1 MSVLE
6 ALNIPA
12 LTKQRV
18 PVKTLVEQLRPTPEN
33 KRLIESHV
41 ASIYLVSLLNEQTIH
56 YRAYKDEE
64 YSYQVIYVL
73 QVTLKKDDQL
83 TDLSVQLHSAFPE
96 PTILLMDY
104 ASDKEWISAAP
115 KRINRVD
122 TTKTVL
128 DDIVVQKIDGEAY
141 KYLDL
146 SKLSAVNLKEY
157 YMKVV
162 QLLYIIA
169 VFSIIN
175 IYPKVDLDF
184 KAVIKEY
191 QQCSSNISCLKEQYK
206 KSAMKA
212 EQLDIDDQIY
222 DEEQKQKQLI
232 KKLRGDTIGIK

>member
-1 MSVLE
+1 MTIFESLK
-6 ALNIPA
+6 IPA
-12 LTKQRV
+12 INKQRV
-18 PVKTLVEQLRPTPEN
+18 PVKILIDQLQPTPVN

-56 YRAYKDEE
+56 YRAYKDDE
-64 YSYQVIYVL
+64 YSYQAIYVL

-115 KRINRVD
+115 KRINRLD

-128 DDIVVQKIDGEAY
+128 DDIVVQKIDGEVY

-146 SKLSAVNLKEY
+146 SKLSTVNLKEY

-162 QLLYIIA
+162 QLLYRIA
-169 VFSIIN
+169 VYSIIN
-175 IYPKVDLDF
+175 IYPEVDLDF
-184 KAVIKEY
+184 KTVIKEY

-222 DEEQKQKQLI
+222 DEEMKQKQLI

>member
-1 MSVLE
+1 MTIFESLK
-6 ALNIPA
+6 IPA
-12 LTKQRV
+12 INKQRV
-18 PVKTLVEQLRPTPEN
+18 PVKMLIDQLQPTPVN

-162 QLLYIIA
+162 QLLYRIA

-175 IYPKVDLDF
+175 IYPAVDLDF
-184 KAVIKEY
+184 KTVIKEY

-232 KKLRGDTIGIK
+232 EKMKGNMSI

>member
-1 MSVLE
+1 MTIFESLK
-6 ALNIPA
+6 IPA
-12 LTKQRV
+12 INKQRV
-18 PVKTLVEQLRPTPEN
+18 PVKMLIDQLQPTPVN

-146 SKLSAVNLKEY
+146 PKLSAVNLKEY

-162 QLLYIIA
+162 QLLYRIA

-175 IYPKVDLDF
+175 IYPAVDLDF
-184 KAVIKEY
+184 KTVIKEY

-232 KKLRGDTIGIK
+232 EKMKGNMSI

>member
-1 MSVLE
+1 MTIIESLK
-6 ALNIPA
+6 IPA
-12 LTKQRV
+12 INKQRV
-18 PVKTLVEQLRPTPEN
+18 PVKMLIDQLQPTPAN

-56 YRAYKDEE
+56 YRAYKDDE
-64 YSYQVIYVL
+64 YSYQAIYVL

-104 ASDKEWISAAP
+104 ASDREWISAAP

-162 QLLYIIA
+162 QLLYRIA

-175 IYPKVDLDF
+175 IYPEVDLDF
-184 KAVIKEY
+184 KTVIKEY

-232 KKLRGDTIGIK
+232 EKMKGTMSK

>member
-1 MSVLE
+1 MTILE
-6 ALNIPA
+6 SLKISAIN
-12 LTKQRV
+12 KQRV
-18 PVKTLVEQLRPTPEN
+18 PVKMLIDQLQPTPVN

-64 YSYQVIYVL
+64 YSYQAIYVL

-96 PTILLMDY
+96 PTILLMEY

-162 QLLYIIA
+162 QLLYRIA

-175 IYPKVDLDF
+175 IYPEVDLDF
-184 KAVIKEY
+184 KTVIKEY

-222 DEEQKQKQLI
+222 DEQQKQKQLI
-232 KKLRGDTIGIK
+232 EKMKGNMSI

>member
-1 MSVLE
+1 MTIFESLK
-6 ALNIPA
+6 IPA
-12 LTKQRV
+12 INKQRV
-18 PVKTLVEQLRPTPEN
+18 PVKMLIDQLQPTPVN

-64 YSYQVIYVL
+64 YSYQAIYVL

-96 PTILLMDY
+96 PTILLMEY

-146 SKLSAVNLKEY
+146 SKLSAVNLKDY

-162 QLLYIIA
+162 QLLYRIA

-175 IYPKVDLDF
+175 IYPEVDLDF
-184 KAVIKEY
+184 KTVIKEY

-232 KKLRGDTIGIK
+232 EKMKGTMSK

>member
-1 MSVLE
+1 MKIFESLK
-6 ALNIPA
+6 IPA
-12 LTKQRV
+12 INKQRI
-18 PVKTLVEQLRPTPEN
+18 PVKMLIDQLQPTPVN

-64 YSYQVIYVL
+64 YSYQAIYVL

-96 PTILLMDY
+96 PTILLMEY

-162 QLLYIIA
+162 QLLYRIA

-175 IYPKVDLDF
+175 IYPAVDLEF
-184 KAVIKEY
+184 KTVIKEY

-232 KKLRGDTIGIK
+232 EKMKGNMSI

>member
-1 MSVLE
+1 MTILE
-6 ALNIPA
+6 SLKIPA
-12 LTKQRV
+12 INKQRV
-18 PVKTLVEQLRPTPEN
+18 PVKMMIDQLQPTPVN

-64 YSYQVIYVL
+64 YSYQAIYVL

-96 PTILLMDY
+96 PTILLMEY

-146 SKLSAVNLKEY
+146 SKLSAANLKEY

-162 QLLYIIA
+162 QLLYRIA

-175 IYPKVDLDF
+175 IYPAVDLDF
-184 KAVIKEY
+184 KTVIKEY

-232 KKLRGDTIGIK
+232 EKMKGNMSI

>member
-1 MSVLE
+1 MTILE
-6 ALNIPA
+6 SLKIPA
-12 LTKQRV
+12 INKQRV
-18 PVKTLVEQLRPTPEN
+18 PVKMLIDQLQTTPVN

-64 YSYQVIYVL
+64 YSYQAIYVL
-73 QVTLKKDDQL
+73 QVALKKDDQL

-162 QLLYIIA
+162 QLLYRIA

-175 IYPKVDLDF
+175 IYPEVDLDF
-184 KAVIKEY
+184 KNVIKEY

-222 DEEQKQKQLI
+222 DEEMKQKQLI

>member
-1 MSVLE
+1 MTIIESLK
-6 ALNIPA
+6 IPA
-12 LTKQRV
+12 INKQRV
-18 PVKTLVEQLRPTPEN
+18 PVKMLIDQLQPTPVN

-64 YSYQVIYVL
+64 YSYQAIYVL

-96 PTILLMDY
+96 PTILLMEY

-128 DDIVVQKIDGEAY
+128 DDNVVQKIDGEAY

-146 SKLSAVNLKEY
+146 SKLSAVNLKDY

-162 QLLYIIA
+162 QLLYRIA

-175 IYPKVDLDF
+175 IYPAGDLNF
-184 KAVIKEY
+184 KTVIKEY

-222 DEEQKQKQLI
+222 DEEQKQKVRKI
-232 KKLRGDTIGIK
+232 SMT

>member
-1 MSVLE
+1 MKIFESLK
-6 ALNIPA
+6 IPA
-12 LTKQRV
+12 INKQRI
-18 PVKTLVEQLRPTPEN
+18 PVKMLIDQLQPTPVN

-41 ASIYLVSLLNEQTIH
+41 ASIYLVSLLNEQTMH

-64 YSYQVIYVL
+64 YSYQAIYVL

-96 PTILLMDY
+96 PTILLMEY

-162 QLLYIIA
+162 QLLYRIA

-175 IYPKVDLDF
+175 IYPAVDLEF
-184 KAVIKEY
+184 KTVIKEY

-232 KKLRGDTIGIK
+232 EKMKGNMSI

>member
-1 MSVLE
+1 MTIIESLK
-6 ALNIPA
+6 IPA
-12 LTKQRV
+12 INKQRV
-18 PVKTLVEQLRPTPEN
+18 PVKMLIDQLQPTPVN

-56 YRAYKDEE
+56 SRAYKDDE
-64 YSYQVIYVL
+64 YSYQAIYVL
-73 QVTLKKDDQL
+73 QVTLKNPDQL
-83 TDLSVQLHSAFPE
+83 TDLSIQLHSAFPE
-96 PTILLMDY
+96 PTILLMEY
-104 ASDKEWISAAP
+104 ASDKEWISVAP

-162 QLLYIIA
+162 QLLYRIA

-184 KAVIKEY
+184 KTVIKEY

-222 DEEQKQKQLI
+222 DEEMKQKQLI
-232 KKLRGDTIGIK
+232 KKLRGNTIGIK

>member
-1 MSVLE
+1 MTILE
-6 ALNIPA
+6 SLKIPA
-12 LTKQRV
+12 INKQRV
-18 PVKTLVEQLRPTPEN
+18 PVKMMIDQLQPTPVN

-64 YSYQVIYVL
+64 YSYQAIYVL

-96 PTILLMDY
+96 PTILLMEY

-122 TTKTVL
+122 TAKTVL

-146 SKLSAVNLKEY
+146 SKLSAANLKEY

-162 QLLYIIA
+162 QLLYRIA

-175 IYPKVDLDF
+175 IYPAVDLDF
-184 KAVIKEY
+184 KTVIKEY

-232 KKLRGDTIGIK
+232 EKMKGNMSI

>member
-1 MSVLE
+1 MTIFESLK
-6 ALNIPA
+6 IPA
-12 LTKQRV
+12 INKQRV
-18 PVKTLVEQLRPTPEN
+18 PVKMLIDQLQPTSVN

-56 YRAYKDEE
+56 YRAYKDDE
-64 YSYQVIYVL
+64 YSYQAIYVL

-162 QLLYIIA
+162 QLLYRIA

-175 IYPKVDLDF
+175 IYPVVDLDF
-184 KAVIKEY
+184 KTVIKEY

-212 EQLDIDDQIY
+212 EKLDIDDQIY
-222 DEEQKQKQLI
+222 DEEQKQNQLI
-232 KKLRGDTIGIK
+232 EKMKGNMSI

>member
-1 MSVLE
+1 MTIFESLK
-6 ALNIPA
+6 IPA
-12 LTKQRV
+12 INKQRV
-18 PVKTLVEQLRPTPEN
+18 PVKMLIDQLQPTPVN

-56 YRAYKDEE
+56 YRAYKDDE
-64 YSYQVIYVL
+64 YSYQAIYVL

-162 QLLYIIA
+162 QLLYRIA
-169 VFSIIN
+169 VYSIIN
-175 IYPKVDLDF
+175 IYPAADLEF
-184 KAVIKEY
+184 KTVIKEY

-232 KKLRGDTIGIK
+232 EKMKGTMSK

>member
-1 MSVLE
+1 MTIFESLK
-6 ALNIPA
+6 IPA
-12 LTKQRV
+12 INKQRV
-18 PVKTLVEQLRPTPEN
+18 PVKMLIDQLQPTPVN

-73 QVTLKKDDQL
+73 QVTLKNDDQL

-146 SKLSAVNLKEY
+146 SKLSVVNLKEY

-162 QLLYIIA
+162 QLLYRIA

-175 IYPKVDLDF
+175 IYPAVDLEF
-184 KAVIKEY
+184 KTVIKEY
-191 QQCSSNISCLKEQYK
+191 QQCSSNISCLKGQYK

-232 KKLRGDTIGIK
+232 EKMKGNMSI

>member
-1 MSVLE
+1 ME
-6 ALNIPA
+6 
-12 LTKQRV
+12 
-18 PVKTLVEQLRPTPEN
+18 
-33 KRLIESHV
+33 
-41 ASIYLVSLLNEQTIH
+41 
-56 YRAYKDEE
+56 
-64 YSYQVIYVL
+64 
-73 QVTLKKDDQL
+73 
-83 TDLSVQLHSAFPE
+83 
-96 PTILLMDY
+96 Y

-162 QLLYIIA
+162 QLLYRIA

-175 IYPKVDLDF
+175 IYPEVDLDF
-184 KAVIKEY
+184 KTVIKEY

-222 DEEQKQKQLI
+222 DEEMKQKQLI
-232 KKLRGDTIGIK
+232 KKLGGDTIGIK

>member
-1 MSVLE
+1 MTILE
-6 ALNIPA
+6 SLKIPA
-12 LTKQRV
+12 INKQRV
-18 PVKTLVEQLRPTPEN
+18 PVKMLIDQLQPTPVN

-64 YSYQVIYVL
+64 YSYQAIYVL

-96 PTILLMDY
+96 PTILLMEY

-162 QLLYIIA
+162 QLLYRIA

-175 IYPKVDLDF
+175 IYPAVNLDF
-184 KAVIKEY
+184 KTVIKEY

-232 KKLRGDTIGIK
+232 EKMKGNMSI

>member
-1 MSVLE
+1 MTILE
-6 ALNIPA
+6 SLKIPA
-12 LTKQRV
+12 INKQRV
-18 PVKTLVEQLRPTPEN
+18 PVKMLIDQLQPTPVN

-56 YRAYKDEE
+56 YRAYKDDE

-73 QVTLKKDDQL
+73 QVILKKDDQL
-83 TDLSVQLHSAFPE
+83 TDLSIQLHSAFPE

-104 ASDKEWISAAP
+104 ASDREWISAAP
-115 KRINRVD
+115 KRINKMD

-162 QLLYIIA
+162 QLLYKIA

-175 IYPKVDLDF
+175 IYPAVDLDF
-184 KAVIKEY
+184 KTVIKEY
-191 QQCSSNISCLKEQYK
+191 QHCSSNISYLKERYK
-206 KSAMKA
+206 KSSMKA

-232 KKLRGDTIGIK
+232 KRLKGKITNG

>member
-1 MSVLE
+1 MTILE
-6 ALNIPA
+6 SLKIPA
-12 LTKQRV
+12 INKQRV
-18 PVKTLVEQLRPTPEN
+18 PVKMLIDQLQPTPVN

-64 YSYQVIYVL
+64 YSYQAIYVL

-96 PTILLMDY
+96 PTILLMEY

-122 TTKTVL
+122 TTKIVL

-146 SKLSAVNLKEY
+146 SKLSAANLKEY

-162 QLLYIIA
+162 QLLYRIA
-169 VFSIIN
+169 VFSFIN
-175 IYPKVDLDF
+175 IYPEVDLDF
-184 KAVIKEY
+184 KTVIKEC

-232 KKLRGDTIGIK
+232 EKMKGTMSK

>member
-1 MSVLE
+1 MTIIESLK
-6 ALNIPA
+6 IPA
-12 LTKQRV
+12 INKQRV
-18 PVKTLVEQLRPTPEN
+18 PVKMLIDQLQPTPVN

-64 YSYQVIYVL
+64 YSYQAIYVL

-96 PTILLMDY
+96 PTILLMEY

-128 DDIVVQKIDGEAY
+128 DDIFVQKIDGEAY
-141 KYLDL
+141 KYVDL
-146 SKLSAVNLKEY
+146 SKLSAINLKEY

-162 QLLYIIA
+162 QLLYRIA
-169 VFSIIN
+169 VYSIIN
-175 IYPKVDLDF
+175 IYPEVDLDF
-184 KAVIKEY
+184 KTVIKEY

-222 DEEQKQKQLI
+222 DEEMKQNQLI

>member
-1 MSVLE
+1 MTIIESLK
-6 ALNIPA
+6 IPA
-12 LTKQRV
+12 INKQRV
-18 PVKTLVEQLRPTPEN
+18 PVKMLIDQLQPTPIN

-64 YSYQVIYVL
+64 YSYQAIYVL

-96 PTILLMDY
+96 PTILLMEY

-146 SKLSAVNLKEY
+146 SKLSAINLKEY

-162 QLLYIIA
+162 QLLYRIA

-175 IYPKVDLDF
+175 IYPAVDLDF
-184 KAVIKEY
+184 KTVIKEY
-191 QQCSSNISCLKEQYK
+191 QQYSSNISYLKERYK

-222 DEEQKQKQLI
+222 DEEKKQKQI
-232 KKLRGDTIGIK
+232 IQKLRGDTLGIK

>member
-1 MSVLE
+1 MTILE
-6 ALNIPA
+6 SLKIPA
-12 LTKQRV
+12 VNKQRV
-18 PVKTLVEQLRPTPEN
+18 PVKMLIDQLQPTPVN

-64 YSYQVIYVL
+64 YSYQAIYVL

-96 PTILLMDY
+96 PTILLMEY

-128 DDIVVQKIDGEAY
+128 DDIVVQKIDEEAY

-162 QLLYIIA
+162 QLLYRIA

-175 IYPKVDLDF
+175 IYPEVDLDF
-184 KAVIKEY
+184 KTVIKEY

-232 KKLRGDTIGIK
+232 EKMKGNMSI

>member
-1 MSVLE
+1 MTIIESLK
-6 ALNIPA
+6 IPA
-12 LTKQRV
+12 INKQRV
-18 PVKTLVEQLRPTPEN
+18 PVKMLIDQLQPTPVN

-64 YSYQVIYVL
+64 YSYQAIYVL

-96 PTILLMDY
+96 PTILLMEY
-104 ASDKEWISAAP
+104 ASEKEWISAAP

-146 SKLSAVNLKEY
+146 SKLSAANLKEY

-162 QLLYIIA
+162 QLLYRIA

-175 IYPKVDLDF
+175 IYPEVDLDF
-184 KAVIKEY
+184 KTVIKEY

-232 KKLRGDTIGIK
+232 EKMKGNMSI

>member
-1 MSVLE
+1 MTIIESLK
-6 ALNIPA
+6 IPA
-12 LTKQRV
+12 INKQRV
-18 PVKTLVEQLRPTPEN
+18 PVKMLIDQLQPTPVN

-64 YSYQVIYVL
+64 YSYQAIYVL

-96 PTILLMDY
+96 PTILLMEY

-162 QLLYIIA
+162 QLLYRIA
-169 VFSIIN
+169 VYSIIN
-175 IYPKVDLDF
+175 IYPEVDLDF
-184 KAVIKEY
+184 KTVIKEY

-222 DEEQKQKQLI
+222 DEEMKQKQLI

>member
-1 MSVLE
+1 MTIIESLK
-6 ALNIPA
+6 IPA
-12 LTKQRV
+12 INKQRV
-18 PVKTLVEQLRPTPEN
+18 PVKMLIDQLQPTPVN

-56 YRAYKDEE
+56 YRAYKDDE
-64 YSYQVIYVL
+64 YSYQAIYVL
-73 QVTLKKDDQL
+73 QVTLKKPDQL
-83 TDLSVQLHSAFPE
+83 TDLSIQLHSAFPE
-96 PTILLMDY
+96 PTILLMEY

-162 QLLYIIA
+162 QLLYRIA

-175 IYPKVDLDF
+175 IYPEVDLDF
-184 KAVIKEY
+184 KTVIKEY

-222 DEEQKQKQLI
+222 DEEMKQKQLI
-232 KKLRGDTIGIK
+232 KKLRGDKIGIK

>member
-1 MSVLE
+1 MTILE
-6 ALNIPA
+6 SLKIPA
-12 LTKQRV
+12 INKQRV
-18 PVKTLVEQLRPTPEN
+18 PVKMLIDQLQPTPVN
-33 KRLIESHV
+33 KRLIESNV

-64 YSYQVIYVL
+64 YSYQAIYVL

-96 PTILLMDY
+96 PTILLMEY

-128 DDIVVQKIDGEAY
+128 DDIVVQKIGGEAY

-162 QLLYIIA
+162 QLLYRIA
-169 VFSIIN
+169 VFGIIN
-175 IYPKVDLDF
+175 IYPEVDLDF
-184 KAVIKEY
+184 KTVIKEY

-212 EQLDIDDQIY
+212 AQLDIDDQIY

-232 KKLRGDTIGIK
+232 EKMKGNMSI